1 MYIVPFLTAK
11 EENGMK
17 SFYKWITEYVE
28 EENYWVKE
36 EEGISYYFC
45 EDTIMEDFFTIA
57 NIDEDIFYADDYEVL
72 KPLWD
77 VYEKEHNPF
86 SYTDKD
92 IKDYKKE
99 ANADARMSAMEM
111 GWGTCYTTDSDG
123 WETYYPNEW

>member
-1 MYIVPFLTAK
+1 M
-11 EENGMK
+11 E
-17 SFYKWITEYVE
+17 SFYKWLQDYVK
-28 EENYWVKE
+28 EENYWIKE
-36 EEGISYYFC
+36 DTGIRYFFC
-45 EDTIMEDFFTIA
+45 EDSILDEFINITDIDIDI
-57 NIDEDIFYADDYEVL
+57 IDEDDYEVI

-77 VYEKEHNPF
+77 VYEKEHKPF

-92 IKDYKKE
+92 IRKYQKE

>member
-1 MYIVPFLTAK
+1 MT
-11 EENGMK
+11 
-17 SFYKWITEYVE
+17 SFYKWLQDYVK

-45 EDTIMEDFFTIA
+45 EDSILDEFINITDIDIDI
-57 NIDEDIFYADDYEVL
+57 IDEDNYEVI

-77 VYEKEHNPF
+77 VYEKEHKPF

-92 IKDYKKE
+92 IRQYQKE

-111 GWGTCYTTDSDG
+111 GWGVCFTTDEDG